1 MIGTDASNALE
12 ILVVEDD
19 ADARANLRD
28 ILELDGHQITM
39 AGSAVEALGRRDLV
53 EFSAVILDRKLPDA
67 TADDLLP
74 LIRRHAPRAS
84 VIIVTGYS
92 DLQGAIAALR
102 QGATDYILKPLN
114 PEALRASLSRI
125 ADRRRLTKAKERSE
139 AAFRQLVEAAECMI
153 VIIRPDRSIVYF
165 NPYAARVTGYSI
177 DEVVGSRGES
187 SATQGVRET
196 IGELFDHGLAD
207 GGAAIDQR
215 KPLICRDGSSRW
227 IVWKARRL
235 EGYDG
240 APAFLLV
247 GQDIT
252 DLKHA
257 QARALQS
264 ERLAAIGQM
273 VTGLAHESRNA
284 LQRAQACLEMLAIA
298 DQGRPRS
305 LDLIS
310 RVQRAQDDL
319 YRLFEDVRSYAA
331 PIRLDRVPLD
341 PVEVWREVWADLEP
355 QRLGRDATIRESI
368 PEDRPT
374 FSVDRFRLGQVFR
387 NLFDNALAAC
397 HDPVE
402 IDIHFELVDDHGR
415 EAARISIRDNGPG
428 FDPEFAA
435 NLFEPFYT
443 TKTKGTGLGL
453 AIARRIVEAHGG
465 RIEAGAT
472 GASGAEVIITIPRD
486 DL

>member
-1 MIGTDASNALE
+1 MMGMDASNALE

-28 ILELDGHQITM
+28 ILELDGHQITL

-74 LIRRHAPRAS
+74 LIRRHAPKAS

-125 ADRRRLTKAKERSE
+125 ADRRRLTRAKERSE

-153 VIIRPDRSIVYF
+153 VIVRPDRSIVYF

-177 DEVVGSRGES
+177 DEVVGSRRES
-187 SATQGVRET
+187 KASQGVRET
-196 IGELFDHGLAD
+196 IGELFHRGITD
-207 GGAAIDQR
+207 GSAIDQK
-215 KPLICRDGSSRW
+215 KPLVCRDGSSRW
-227 IVWKARRL
+227 IIWKARRL

-257 QARALQS
+257 QDRALQS

-284 LQRAQACLEMLAIA
+284 LQRAQACLEMLAMA

-331 PIRLDRVPLD
+331 PIRLDRHPLD
-341 PVEVWREVWADLEP
+341 PVDVWREAWADLES
-355 QRLGRDATIRESI
+355 QRRGRVATIRESI
-368 PEDRPT
+368 PDERPM
-374 FSVDRFRLGQVFR
+374 FRVDRFRLGQVFR

-397 HDPVE
+397 PDPVE
-402 IDIHFELVDDHGR
+402 ITIRLDLVEYQGR
-415 EAARISIRDNGPG
+415 EAARISFCDNGPG
-428 FDPEFAA
+428 FDPESAA

-465 RIEAGAT
+465 RIEARAT
-472 GASGAEVIITIPRD
+472 GAAGAEVIMTIPRD
-486 DL
+486 DS